1 MTVRF
6 DILTLFPEALS
17 AYLEASLLGKAVEKG
32 LLQVQLHQLRDY
44 ALDKHRRVDDQVYGG
59 GEGMVMKPE
68 PLAAAI
74 EAIRKDYQK
83 GRVIYL
89 SPQGRKLEQG
99 VVRELFGYSEILL
112 ICGRYEGVDERILE
126 GWVDEEISLGD
137 FVLAGGEL
145 PALAIVEA
153 LARLI
158 PGVIG
163 NPGSLREESLA
174 DGLLE
179 YPHYTRPP
187 VFQGRSVPEI
197 LLQGNHAEIQRW
209 RRVEALKRTLKK
221 RPDLLEKTKLSP
233 EDQKLLARLK
243 SEWER

>member
-1 MTVRF
+1 MIRRF
-6 DILTLFPEALS
+6 DILTLFPEALRS
-17 AYLEASLLGKAVEKG
+17 YLEVSLLGKALEAG

-44 ALDKHRRVDDQVYGG
+44 AVDKHRRIDDQVYGG

-74 EAIRKDYQK
+74 EAIRKPYRK

-89 SPQGRKLEQG
+89 SPQGRKLDQA
-99 VVRELFGYSEILL
+99 VLRELLEYSEILL
-112 ICGRYEGVDERILE
+112 LCGRYEGIDERILE

-145 PALAIVEA
+145 PALAVVEA
-153 LARLI
+153 VARLL

-163 NPGSLREESLA
+163 NPGSLREESLT

-179 YPHYTRPP
+179 YPHYTRPA

-197 LLQGNHAEIQRW
+197 LLHGNHAEIQRW
-209 RRVEALKRTLKK
+209 RRQEALKRTWKK
-221 RPDLLEKTKLSP
+221 RPDLLEKVRLS
-233 EDQKLLARLK
+233 EQDCEILK
-243 SEWER
+243 NQIK

>member
-1 MTVRF
+1 MIRRF
-6 DILTLFPEALS
+6 DILTLFPEALRS
-17 AYLEASLLGKAVEKG
+17 YLEVSLLGKALEAG

-44 ALDKHRRVDDQVYGG
+44 AVDKHRRIDDQVYGG

-74 EAIRKDYQK
+74 EAIRKPYRK

-89 SPQGRKLEQG
+89 SPQGRKLDQA
-99 VVRELFGYSEILL
+99 VLRELLEYSEILL
-112 ICGRYEGVDERILE
+112 LCGRYEGIDERILE

-145 PALAIVEA
+145 PALAVVEA
-153 LARLI
+153 VARLL

-163 NPGSLREESLA
+163 NPGSLREESLT

-179 YPHYTRPP
+179 YPHYTRP
-187 VFQGRSVPEI
+187 
-197 LLQGNHAEIQRW
+197 AEW
-209 RRVEALKRTLKK
+209 L
-221 RPDLLEKTKLSP
+221 
-233 EDQKLLARLK
+233 
-243 SEWER
+243 